1 MKNPKDR
8 IREIENRLE
17 QLPKG
22 TLTYKTINGKKQP
35 YVQRS
40 LDGLSFLFPDTKNYI
55 LLVVSLYC
63 KGIDG
68 TDAFCC
74 IMYAIVCRYAY
85 QSPKAL

>member
-40 LDGLSFLFPDTKNYI
+40 LDGRSVSFYVKMSEREQVLMRVIFDHE
-55 LLVVSLYC
+55 V
-63 KGIDG
+63 
-68 TDAFCC
+68 
-74 IMYAIVCRYAY
+74 
-85 QSPKAL
+85 

>member
-40 LDGLSFLFPDTKNYI
+40 LDGLSFLFP
-55 LLVVSLYC
+55 
-63 KGIDG
+63 
-68 TDAFCC
+68 FCF
-74 IMYAIVCRYAY
+74 
-85 QSPKAL
+85 

>member
-35 YVQRS
+35 FRLARSWIRQILQESHIAQQRNR
-40 LDGLSFLFPDTKNYI
+40 L
-55 LLVVSLYC
+55 
-63 KGIDG
+63 
-68 TDAFCC
+68 
-74 IMYAIVCRYAY
+74 
-85 QSPKAL
+85 

>member
-35 YVQRS
+35 YVQ
-40 LDGLSFLFPDTKNYI
+40 SFLHWMAKRFRY
-55 LLVVSLYC
+55 
-63 KGIDG
+63 GIVWV
-68 TDAFCC
+68 
-74 IMYAIVCRYAY
+74 I
-85 QSPKAL
+85 QKQQ

>member
-40 LDGLSFLFPDTKNYI
+40 LDGLSFVSRYEKLHITGCLFI
-55 LLVVSLYC
+55 LQ
-63 KGIDG
+63 
-68 TDAFCC
+68 
-74 IMYAIVCRYAY
+74 RY
-85 QSPKAL
+85 

>member
-40 LDGLSFLFPDTKNYI
+40 LDGLSFFVSRYEKLHITGCLFI
-55 LLVVSLYC
+55 LQ
-63 KGIDG
+63 
-68 TDAFCC
+68 
-74 IMYAIVCRYAY
+74 RY
-85 QSPKAL
+85 